1 MKKSQLKEVKTHF
14 ECGAMRVVLF
24 ASRNRAVI
32 INDDGTTVWRGFG
45 RRRPTNGLRG
55 LPVEE
60 IRPVYIGDGYDL
72 Y

>member
-1 MKKSQLKEVKTHF
+1 MKEKQIKKVEKYF
-14 ECGAMRVVLF
+14 EEGAMRVALFVRGHNRVVL
-24 ASRNRAVI
+24 V
-32 INDDGTTVWRGFG
+32 DEDGTVTVKGG
-45 RRRPTNGLRG
+45 RLRRHWSE